1 MLGLAVLFFFV
12 STFVLALYV
21 FSIVTKALEVYEE
34 KYATKGTATLGD
46 MFMFISPAQLMT
58 ITLIIAFVLS
68 MLGFVIFGWFGAIIL
83 FGIGF
88 VLPFKGIALLR
99 KRRIA
104 RFNVQLVDSLSQMSA
119 AFKAG
124 LTLQQA
130 MESIA
135 REVPAPLGQEYGL
148 TIKELK
154 LGLPVE
160 EALENLNKRVG
171 SEDLDLVVTA
181 TNVARKL
188 GGNMAEMY
196 EIIAATIRERFRL
209 EGKIKALTSQ
219 GKMQAWVVGLMP
231 LFLGIVMNAM
241 RPDLMGP
248 FLRSTFGKI
257 VIAIIIV
264 MEIMGIW
271 LIYKIVDIDV

>member
-1 MLGLAVLFFFV
+1 MLGLAVLFLFV
-12 STFVLALYV
+12 STFVLSLYV
-21 FSIVTKALEVYEE
+21 FSIVTKALELYEE
-34 KYATKGTATLGD
+34 KYATRGTATLGD
-46 MFMFISPAQLMT
+46 MFMFISPAQLVT
-58 ITLIIAFVLS
+58 ITLIIAFILAI
-68 MLGFVIFGWFGAIIL
+68 LGFLVFGWFGALFMFALGFIL
-83 FGIGF
+83 P
-88 VLPFKGIALLR
+88 LKGIQLLR

-104 RFNVQLVDSLSQMSA
+104 KFNVQLVDALAQMSA

-130 MESIA
+130 MESIS
-135 REVPAPLGQEYGL
+135 REVPPPLGQEFAL

-154 LGLPVE
+154 LGTPTE

-209 EGKIKALTSQ
+209 EGKIRALTSQ
-219 GKMQAWVVGLMP
+219 GKMQAWIVGLMP

-248 FLRSTFGKI
+248 FLRSNFGKV
-257 VIAIIIV
+257 VILVIIV
-264 MEIMGIW
+264 MEILGIW

>member
-12 STFVLALYV
+12 STFVLSLYV
-21 FSIVTKALEVYEE
+21 FSIVTKALELYEE
-34 KYATKGTATLGD
+34 KYATRGTATLGD

-58 ITLIIAFVLS
+58 ITLIIAFIMSL
-68 MLGFVIFGWFGAIIL
+68 LGFVIFGWFGAIIL

-88 VLPFKGIALLR
+88 ILPLWGIRMIR

-104 RFNVQLVDSLSQMSA
+104 RFNVQLVDALSQMSA

-130 MESIA
+130 MESIS
-135 REVPAPLGQEYGL
+135 REVPAPLGQEFSL

-154 LGLPVE
+154 LGLPTE

-181 TNVARKL
+181 TNVSRKL

-219 GKMQAWVVGLMP
+219 GKMQAWVVGCMP
-231 LFLGIVMNAM
+231 IFLGIVMNAM

-248 FLRSTFGKI
+248 FLASTFGKV
-257 VIAIIIV
+257 VIAVIIV
-264 MEIMGIW
+264 MIAAGIW
-271 LIYKIVDIDV
+271 MIYKIVDIDV

>member
-21 FSIVTKALEVYEE
+21 FSIVTKALELYEE

-58 ITLIIAFVLS
+58 ITLIIAFILGL
-68 MLGFVIFGWFGAIIL
+68 LGFVIFGWFGAIFL
-83 FGIGF
+83 FALGF
-88 VLPFKGIALLR
+88 ILPFKGIAHLR

-104 RFNVQLVDSLSQMSA
+104 KFNVQLVDSLAQMSA

-130 MESIA
+130 MESIS
-135 REVPAPLGQEYGL
+135 REVPAPLGQEFGL

-154 LGLPVE
+154 LGLPTE

-219 GKMQAWVVGLMP
+219 GKLQAWIVGLMP
-231 LFLGIVMNAM
+231 LFLGIVMNVM
-241 RPDLMGP
+241 RPDLIGP

-264 MEIMGIW
+264 MEIIGIW

>member
-1 MLGLAVLFFFV
+1 MLGLAVLFLFV
-12 STFVLALYV
+12 STFVLSLYV
-21 FSIVTKALEVYEE
+21 FSIVTKALELYEE
-34 KYATKGTATLGD
+34 KYATRGTATLGD
-46 MFMFISPAQLMT
+46 MFMFISPAQLVT
-58 ITLIIAFVLS
+58 ITLIIAFILAI
-68 MLGFVIFGWFGAIIL
+68 LGFLVFGWFGAL
-83 FGIGF
+83 FMFALGF
-88 VLPFKGIALLR
+88 VFPLKGIQILR

-104 RFNVQLVDSLSQMSA
+104 KFNVQLVDALAQMSA

-130 MESIA
+130 MESIS
-135 REVPAPLGQEYGL
+135 REVPAPLGQEFGL

-154 LGLPVE
+154 LGTPTE

-219 GKMQAWVVGLMP
+219 GKMQAWIVGLMP

-248 FLRSTFGKI
+248 FLRSMFGKI
-257 VIAIIIV
+257 VILIIIV

>member
-1 MLGLAVLFFFV
+1 MLGLAVLFLFV
-12 STFVLALYV
+12 STFVLSLYV
-21 FSIVTKALEVYEE
+21 FSIVTKALELYEE
-34 KYATKGTATLGD
+34 KYATRGTATLGD
-46 MFMFISPAQLMT
+46 MFMFVTPAQLMT
-58 ITLIIAFVLS
+58 ITLIIAFILAI
-68 MLGFVIFGWFGAIIL
+68 LGFLIFDWFGAIIMFVL
-83 FGIGF
+83 GF
-88 VLPFKGIALLR
+88 VAPLKGIQLLR

-104 RFNVQLVDSLSQMSA
+104 KFNVQLVDALAQMAA

-135 REVPAPLGQEYGL
+135 REIPPPLGQEFGL

-154 LGLPVE
+154 LGTPTE

-196 EIIAATIRERFRL
+196 EIIASTIRERFRL
-209 EGKIKALTSQ
+209 EGKIRALTSQ
-219 GKMQAWVVGLMP
+219 GKMQAWIVGLMP

-248 FLRSTFGKI
+248 FLRSTFGKV
-257 VIAIIIV
+257 VIFIIIV
-264 MEIMGIW
+264 MEVLGIW